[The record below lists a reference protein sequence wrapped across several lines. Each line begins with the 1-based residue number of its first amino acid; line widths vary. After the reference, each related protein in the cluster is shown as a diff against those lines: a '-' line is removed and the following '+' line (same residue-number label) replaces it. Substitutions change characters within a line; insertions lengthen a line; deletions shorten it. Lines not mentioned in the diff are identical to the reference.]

1 MTTSGEP
8 DPSRPEPPPQ
18 PQSPLKRFGLG
29 LVGVLVLAV
38 GVWLTQ
44 AEFILVTDEK
54 NGEFPVS
61 PFSLHEDDFHHPR
74 LELLRRRERLDDVV
88 AGAKTQF
95 ETIVRLRAWA
105 RRQWE
110 SGADFYYPPWDA
122 VEILDLARE
131 HDNRGFCAQ
140 YAVVFLQACQSLG
153 IHARYVDLP
162 GHFTVAVW
170 SDDYDRW
177 VAMDPT
183 NDVHYERDGL
193 PLRGRDLYRA
203 YWEDN
208 VRGIV
213 EVDSRLNRKA
223 VTRADLMN
231 YRLYSIGLSA
241 NQLSRPVEVRI
252 NGESRT
258 LTSARDY
265 RTYPKIGRDEVVVA
279 ADFLSYRSRD
289 FGESMPERPETTDPD
304 DFRESLNQ
312 TTLLPATER
321 VRDRF
326 IKVVLLKNNS
336 PTFKDFLVRSDQS
349 VDWIAAPSPTIKWL
363 LHPGMNRLSA
373 RVETSFGWR
382 GQVSDISLFYKP
394 PLFPS
399 LRLFKRNFIRFQWHQ
414 AG

>member
-1 MTTSGEP
+1 MTISGHP
-8 DPSRPEPPPQ
+8 DPPDAPDPPAQASAP
-18 PQSPLKRFGLG
+18 KRFVLS
-29 LVGVLVLAV
+29 LLGVLALAAV
-38 GVWLTQ
+38 VWLGQT
-44 AEFILVTDEK
+44 EIILVTDEQ

-61 PFSLHEDDFHHPR
+61 PFALREDDFHHPR

-88 AGAKTQF
+88 AGATTQF
-95 ETIVRLRAWA
+95 ETIVRLRAWV

-122 VEILDLARE
+122 VEILDLARQ

-162 GHFTVAVW
+162 GHFVVAVW

-177 VAMDPT
+177 VVMDPT
-183 NDVHYERDGL
+183 NDISYERDGL

-208 VRGIV
+208 LHGVAQ
-213 EVDSRLNRKA
+213 VDSHGNRRGLSRNDLN
-223 VTRADLMN
+223 D

-241 NQLSRPVEVRI
+241 NQLSRPVEVKI
-252 NGESRT
+252 NGASRQ
-258 LTSARDY
+258 LTCARDY
-265 RTYPKIGRDEVVVA
+265 RTYPKIGRDELVVA
-279 ADFLSYRSRD
+279 ADFLSWR
-289 FGESMPERPETTDPD
+289 GVGGNEPAQERPDSGDPD

-312 TTLLPATER
+312 TTLLLASER

-326 IKVVLLKNNS
+326 LKVVLLKNNS
-336 PTFKDFLVRSDQS
+336 PTFKRFLVRSDES
-349 VDWIAAPSPTIKWL
+349 SDWIAAPSPTIKWL
-363 LHPGMNRLSA
+363 LHPGMNRLAA
-373 RVETSFGWR
+373 RIETSFGWR
-382 GQVSDISLFYKP
+382 GRVSGISMFYKP

-399 LRLFKRNFIRFQWHQ
+399 VRLFKRNFIRLQWHQ

>member
-1 MTTSGEP
+1 VTTSAAP
-8 DPSRPEPPPQ
+8 DAPQ
-18 PQSPLKRFGLG
+18 PRSPLQRFVLG
-29 LVGVLVLAV
+29 LLVVVALAAAA
-38 GVWLTQ
+38 WMTQ
-44 AEFILVTDEK
+44 AEFILVTDEQ

-61 PFSLHEDDFHHPR
+61 PFSLREDDFHHPR

-88 AGAKTQF
+88 AGARTQF

-122 VEILDLARE
+122 VEILDLARQ

-183 NDVHYERDGL
+183 NDIHFERDGL

-223 VTRADLMN
+223 IARADLSD

-258 LTSARDY
+258 LTCAPDY

-279 ADFLSYRSRD
+279 ADFLSWRAKE
-289 FGESMPERPETTDPD
+289 FGASMPERPETTDPD

-326 IKVVLLKNNS
+326 MKVVLLKNNS
-336 PTFKDFLVRSDQS
+336 PTFKDFLVRSDES

-382 GQVSDISLFYKP
+382 GQVSGISLFYKP

-399 LRLFKRNFIRFQWHQ
+399 LRLFKRNFVKLQWHQ
-414 AG
+414 SG